1 MDQVLSSCISVYVLS
16 VNSNLLAFLLHTH
29 ETMLINIVTISL
41 AWAVPMPLC
50 LLLSNEQSKTNDR
63 GLFEILQ

>member
-16 VNSNLLAFLLHTH
+16 VNGNLLAFLLHTH

-50 LLLSNEQSKTNDR
+50 LLSSNEQSKTNDR